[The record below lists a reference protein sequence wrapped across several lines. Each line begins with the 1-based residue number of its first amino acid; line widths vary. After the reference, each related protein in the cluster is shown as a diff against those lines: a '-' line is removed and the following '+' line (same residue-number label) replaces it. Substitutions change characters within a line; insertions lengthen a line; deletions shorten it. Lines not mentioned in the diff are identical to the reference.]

1 MTKTKKLLYKDE
13 VYKIIGAAIEVHKEL
28 GNGFLESVYEEVLCY
43 EFQQRNIP
51 FHTQVPLEI
60 QYKDET
66 LEKTFIAD
74 MICYDKIIIELK
86 HMKKLTAVEEAQIL
100 NYLKATNLTVGL
112 LINFGSAGKLEWKRF
127 VRT

>member
-1 MTKTKKLLYKDE
+1 MLIVILLYKDE

-43 EFQQRNIP
+43 EFQQRYIP

-60 QYKDET
+60 QYKDKT
-66 LEKTFIAD
+66 LEKKFIAD
-74 MICYDKIIIELK
+74 MICYDNIIIELK

-100 NYLKATNLTVGL
+100 NYLKVTNLTVGL